1 MYHNKESRARKK
13 RKYGMG
19 RFATETTIGS
29 AKTKKVKAKG
39 GSEKTKLVRAAKC
52 NVLMNGKHV
61 VCDVVTV
68 KENPASRDFSRRN
81 IITKGA
87 KLSVKT
93 PDGKNVDVVVSNR
106 PGQEGSLNAVAAEK
120 E

>member
-13 RKYGMG
+13 RKYGIG
-19 RFATETTIGS
+19 RFATETAIGEKK
-29 AKTKKVKAKG
+29 AKKVKAKG
-39 GSEKTKLVRAAKC
+39 GSEKTKLVRAEKC
-52 NVLMNGKHV
+52 NVLVDGKNV
-61 VCDVVTV
+61 VCDIVTV

-87 KLSVKT
+87 LLTVKS
-93 PDGKNVDVVVSNR
+93 PDGKDLDVVVSNR
-106 PGQEGSLNAVAAEK
+106 PGQEGSLNAVAEK